1 VSNKTRT
8 QAQAKSTLPPPTAA
22 RLAEAQAIARDMER
36 TVTRLAEV
44 SQLKADLICII
55 SADEALV
62 VNRRDP
68 QASR

>member
-1 VSNKTRT
+1 MSNKTRT
-8 QAQAKSTLPPPTAA
+8 QAQAKSTLPLPTA

-44 SQLKADLICII
+44 SQLTADLICI
-55 SADEALV
+55 V

>member
-1 VSNKTRT
+1 VSNKTGT
-8 QAQAKSTLPPPTAA
+8 QAQAKSTLSLPTAA

-44 SQLKADLICII
+44 SQLKADLICM
-55 SADEALV
+55 V

>member
-1 VSNKTRT
+1 VIIREVSNKTRT
-8 QAQAKSTLPPPTAA
+8 QAQAKSTLPLPTAA

-44 SQLKADLICII
+44 SQLTADLICI
-55 SADEALV
+55 V